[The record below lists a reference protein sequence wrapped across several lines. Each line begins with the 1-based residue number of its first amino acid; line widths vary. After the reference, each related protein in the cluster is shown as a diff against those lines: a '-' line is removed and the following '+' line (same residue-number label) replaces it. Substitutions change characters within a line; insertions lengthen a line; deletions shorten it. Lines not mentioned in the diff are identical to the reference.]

1 MAENIKYNKRNK
13 KIFGGKNMQNRK
25 FHKTLWIAALSL
37 ATFCA
42 NTGYGSMYV
51 NAGEIMQQDA
61 GDEWTEDSQEWNLD
75 ANGTLTITG
84 TGNLSTWYWD
94 EFDAKSSDVKRMVV
108 NVRGL
113 TYFSLSSDDFPN
125 LESVDLSGCDGSE
138 ITDLYGAF
146 SGLTKLKTVNFGNF
160 NTSNVTDMS
169 SMFSGCSS
177 LTSLDLSK
185 FNTSKVTDMRSMFNG
200 CFNLSNLNLGSF
212 NTGSVTNMNS
222 MFYGCNSLAN
232 IDLKNWNTGSVTN
245 MDSMFSGCIALTS
258 LDLSGWNTGNVTK
271 MYGMFSGCRG
281 LRSINLNGI
290 NTGKVLDMS
299 NMFSECSGL
308 TSLDLKGFNTG
319 SVTEIDDMFYAC
331 DALKEIDISNFD
343 LSNIELLR
351 ENTGETYPIH
361 LFSKADNLEKIKVP
375 ANLPER
381 IVFPYSEQI
390 PANMTEYWKD
400 ESGAECE
407 YAKAGLSMP
416 MTYTRALRE
425 IYTPAPPVNQG
436 PQNTVP
442 TALPAG
448 TQVTDAASSG
458 KFTVTGSD
466 TVAYTGT
473 TNTYAKSVNIP
484 DSITYLNVAYKVT
497 SVNAKALRANKQVT
511 SVKVGANVTKIGNNA
526 FENCTKLKS
535 VTVGKG
541 VTSIGSNAFKGCKNL
556 KTIQVKTTKLKS
568 VGKNAFK
575 NVHKKCKI
583 KVPASK
589 VKAYQKK
596 MKGKGQAKSVKVTK

>member
-1 MAENIKYNKRNK
+1 
-13 KIFGGKNMQNRK
+13 MQNRK
-25 FHKTLWIAALSL
+25 FHKTLLIAALSL
-37 ATFCA
+37 AALCTNA
-42 NTGYGSMYV
+42 GYGSMYV

-61 GDEWTEDSQEWNLD
+61 GDEWADDSQEWNLD

-108 NVRGL
+108 NVTGMTFL
-113 TYFSLSSDDFPN
+113 WLDSDDFPN
-125 LESVDLSGCDGSE
+125 LESIDLSGCDGSE
-138 ITDLYGAF
+138 ITDLSSAF
-146 SGLTKLKTVNFGNF
+146 AGFTKLKTVNFGNF

-185 FNTSKVTDMRSMFNG
+185 FNTSKVTDMRVMFNG

-212 NTGSVTNMNS
+212 NTGSVTNMDS

-245 MDSMFSGCIALTS
+245 MDSMFSGCRN
-258 LDLSGWNTGNVTK
+258 LS
-271 MYGMFSGCRG
+271 
-281 LRSINLNGI
+281 
-290 NTGKVLDMS
+290 
-299 NMFSECSGL
+299 
-308 TSLDLKGFNTG
+308 SLDLKGFHTG
-319 SVTEIDDMFYAC
+319 NVTDIEFMFNEC
-331 DALKEIDISNFD
+331 NALKEIDISNFD
-343 LSNIELLR
+343 LSNIELER
-351 ENTGETYPIH
+351 ENTGETFPIY
-361 LFSKADNLEKIKVP
+361 LFGQADNLEKIKLP

-381 IVFPYSEQI
+381 IVFPYSELI
-390 PANMTEYWKD
+390 PDNIIEYWKD

-407 YAKAGLSMP
+407 YAKAGLSVP
-416 MTYTRALRE
+416 MTYTRALRDV
-425 IYTPAPPVNQG
+425 YTQAPPVN
-436 PQNTVP
+436 PAP
-442 TALPAG
+442 TALPVG
-448 TQVTDAASSG
+448 TQVTDVASSG

-466 TVAYTGT
+466 TVVYAGT
-473 TNTYAKSVNIP
+473 ANTYAKSINIP
-484 DSITYLNVAYKVT
+484 DSITYLNVTYKVT

-541 VTSIGSNAFKGCKNL
+541 VTAIGSNAFKGCKNL

-575 NVHKKCKI
+575 KIHKKCKI